1 MKPLTEFYEGLHST
15 HKDYSAGTYNFKPL
29 FASRAL
35 GQWAQSKA
43 GAAVRFLDVGCGK
56 GLFLQEIVAGLLQ
69 RWNARAGRGPPPGFV
84 PRPGDPRSRVFG
96 RVYVFPTPH

>member
-35 GQWAQSKA
+35 RQWAQSEA
-43 GAAVRFLDVGCGK
+43 GPAVPFLAAGGGK
-56 GLFLQEIVAGLLQ
+56 GLFLRGIVAGRRHRWEGGAWRRRRHGLL
-69 RWNARAGRGPPPGFV
+69 RPSRGTGP
-84 PRPGDPRSRVFG
+84 G
-96 RVYVFPTPH
+96 RVGQFL